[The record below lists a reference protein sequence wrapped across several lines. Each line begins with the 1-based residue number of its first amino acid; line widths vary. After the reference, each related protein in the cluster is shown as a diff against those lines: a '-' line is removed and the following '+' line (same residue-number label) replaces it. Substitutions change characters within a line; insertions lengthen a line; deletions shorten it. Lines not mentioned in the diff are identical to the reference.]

1 MWYNIDVKN
10 EREVEKMKK
19 LYKVTYYN
27 LEKNDYELT
36 TVSANCKRY
45 AREIAEDMANKEQLV
60 ESVEEVKSVD
70 FKFNFKK

>member
-1 MWYNIDVKN
+1 
-10 EREVEKMKK
+10 MKK

-36 TVSANCKRY
+36 TVTAKRKRY
-45 AREIAEDMANKEQLV
+45 AREMAEDMANKEQLV
-60 ESVEEVKSVD
+60 ESVEEIKSVD

>member
-1 MWYNIDVKN
+1 
-10 EREVEKMKK
+10 MKK

-36 TVSANCKRY
+36 TVSANRKRY
-45 AREIAEDMANKEQLV
+45 AREIAETIANKNQLV
-60 ESVEEVKSVD
+60 ESVEEIKSVD

>member
-1 MWYNIDVKN
+1 
-10 EREVEKMKK
+10 MKK

-36 TVSANCKRY
+36 TVSASSKRY
-45 AREIAEDMANKEQLV
+45 AREMAEDMANKEQLV
-60 ESVEEVKSVD
+60 ESVEEIKNVD

>member
-1 MWYNIDVKN
+1 
-10 EREVEKMKK
+10 MKK

-36 TVSANCKRY
+36 TVSASRKKY
-45 AREIAEDMANKEQLV
+45 AREIAEDIANKEQVV
-60 ESVEEVKSVD
+60 ESVEEVKSVN

>member
-1 MWYNIDVKN
+1 
-10 EREVEKMKK
+10 MKK

-36 TVSANCKRY
+36 TVLASRKRF
-45 AREIAEDMANKEQLV
+45 AREIAEAIANKEQLV
-60 ESVEEVKSVD
+60 ESVEEIKSVD

>member
-1 MWYNIDVKN
+1 
-10 EREVEKMKK
+10 MKK

-36 TVSANCKRY
+36 TISASRKRC
-45 AREIAEDMANKEQLV
+45 AKEIAENIANKEQLV
-60 ESVEEVKSVD
+60 ESVEEIKSVD

>member
-1 MWYNIDVKN
+1 
-10 EREVEKMKK
+10 MKK

-36 TVSANCKRY
+36 TVSASRMRY

-60 ESVEEVKSVD
+60 ESVEEVKSVN

>member
-1 MWYNIDVKN
+1 
-10 EREVEKMKK
+10 MKK

-36 TVSANCKRY
+36 TVSASRKRC
-45 AREIAEDMANKEQLV
+45 ARKIAEDMANKEQLV
-60 ESVEEVKSVD
+60 ESVEEVKNVD